1 MNTQK
6 TTNMIVNEQLQ
17 TLKRMLEEHPYF
29 KEFPIYFNRKGTL
42 VVKTSEY
49 PNYPEG
55 SYWEYALNEYK
66 KDKYPFNDMYQLK
79 MGIQYRINVHETT
92 FEGQPLYC
100 LRCYNGSPNGYL
112 LNYDRHTYRKGFLS
126 IEELFDYFV
135 KYWEK
140 HKLNK

>member
-17 TLKRMLEEHPYF
+17 TLKEMFESHPYF
-29 KEFPIYFNRKGTL
+29 KDFPIYFNRKGTL
-42 VVKTSEY
+42 VVKTSNEPKY
-49 PNYPEG
+49 HPNSPYQ
-55 SYWEYALNEYK
+55 YYLNKYK
-66 KDKYPFNDMYQLK
+66 ETGDPMFDMYQFR

-100 LRCYNGSPNGYL
+100 LRCYNGSPNGYY
-112 LNYDRHTYRKGFLS
+112 LNYDRHTCIKGFLK
-126 IEELFDYFV
+126 IEDLFEYFI

-140 HKLNK
+140 YKLNK